1 MQSMSFTPITV
12 DLIAKGLAKPREKI
26 DPFSITEIVIEA
38 TGVTRFIPK
47 DLMEFLMLEE
57 KRFEHSRLIY
67 LMIHISILVLVSNTL
82 KKNDITEP
90 SLNNKIKESW
100 EELLGLL
107 EKHD

>member
-12 DLIAKGLAKPREKI
+12 DSITKGLDKPREKI

-57 KRFEHSRLIY
+57 KRFEHIRLMY
-67 LMIHISILVLVSNTL
+67 LVIHISILVLVSNTL
-82 KKNDITEP
+82 NKSGVTEP
-90 SLNNKIKESW
+90 SLNNKLKESW
-100 EELLGLL
+100 EELLCIL
-107 EKHD
+107 EKYD

>member
-12 DLIAKGLAKPREKI
+12 DSITKGFDKPREKI

-38 TGVTRFIPK
+38 TGVTRFITK
-47 DLMEFLMLEE
+47 DLAEFLVLEE
-57 KRFEHSRLIY
+57 KRFEHNRLMY
-67 LMIHISILVLVSNTL
+67 LVIHISILVLISNTL
-82 KKNDITEP
+82 NKNGVKEP
-90 SLNNKIKESW
+90 SLTLQIKESW